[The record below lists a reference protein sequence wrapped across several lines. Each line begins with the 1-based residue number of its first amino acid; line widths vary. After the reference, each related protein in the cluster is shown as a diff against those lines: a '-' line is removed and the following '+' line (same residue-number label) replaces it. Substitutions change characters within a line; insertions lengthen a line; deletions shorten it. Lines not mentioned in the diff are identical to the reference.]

1 MVAPGDACRISLS
14 GPSVWY
20 ELDVTATSVHPLAM
34 DDRILMAVRGVRR
47 GRSRRTSR
55 RALVAES
62 AVVEFGGE
70 SIDVDIVDVS
80 ADGFAFSSRDPFDV
94 GESLAAVLTVDRQV
108 ILTAA
113 RVINVSPMG
122 GSRQR
127 VGCRFSQIAEHH
139 RKLLDTVAG
148 RSPVQPGSAGAKD
161 DRHSALLRRLGDPK
175 AHPPHGNAA
184 A

>member
-1 MVAPGDACRISLS
+1 MAPGDTCRVTLS
-14 GPSVWY
+14 GASVWY
-20 ELDVTATSVHPLAM
+20 ELDVTTTSVHPLAM

-62 AVVEFGGE
+62 AVVESSGE

-80 ADGFAFSSRDPFDV
+80 ADGFAFSSREPFDV
-94 GESLAAVLTVDRQV
+94 GESLAAVLTIDRQV

-122 GSRQR
+122 GSRRR
-127 VGCRFSQIAEHH
+127 VGCLFSHIAEHH

-148 RSPVQPGSAGAKD
+148 RSPVQTGSAGAKD
-161 DRHSALLRRLGDPK
+161 DRHSALLSRLGDPK
-175 AHPPHGNAA
+175 ANPPARGDAA